1 MIQQSHLIAWQTH
14 APWPKRSQIEQDLR
28 LSRGVAAIF
37 ADPVLAEHL
46 AMRGGT
52 VLHKGHLAPAA
63 RYSEDIDLVLVKPM
77 NTDALDQR
85 LRRVLTPVLG
95 EPDDSLIA
103 DAWLAIR
110 NVLKPSR
117 ILRTAYKF
125 VPLGLRKEETIKVEV
140 NLNENA
146 SLCPL
151 VNVEMETLDED
162 GDILRAAARSYDIN
176 EMLGTKT
183 RALMQREQGRDL
195 YDLSHAWQLSA
206 AGATPYVVDGQKVR
220 PLLPGTWRRKERAWG
235 QAKPMLYLM
244 HASAKSRSGGIWIRC
259 CAPDCRNTTL
269 TTARRSCVLHI
280 SSICSRSGRRTANSK
295 FPSPGAQTN
304 SGSLGES
311 AWVLMH
317 LPADN
322 HEIPPFQGGFSW
334 PWGRTHSAGWTVRA
348 TTLMNVRRAA
358 C

>member
-1 MIQQSHLIAWQTH
+1 MQQSHLIAWQTH

-28 LSRGVAAIF
+28 LSRAVAVIF
-37 ADPVLAEHL
+37 ADPVLGEHL
-46 AMRGGT
+46 ALRGGT

-77 NTDALDQR
+77 NTDALDQH

-95 EPDDSLIA
+95 QPDDSLIA

-162 GDILRAAARSYDIN
+162 GDILRAVARSYDIN

-206 AGATPYVVDGQKVR
+206 AGVTPYVVDGQKVMEAFAWYLEKEGTR
-220 PLLPGTWRRKERAWG
+220 MGADEANALLDARVRKESFRRD
-235 QAKPMLYLM
+235 M
-244 HASAKSRSGGIWIRC
+244 
-259 CAPDCRNTTL
+259 DTL
-269 TTARRSCVLHI
+269 LR
-280 SSICSRSGRRTANSK
+280 
-295 FPSPGAQTN
+295 PG
-304 SGSLGES
+304 
-311 AWVLMH
+311 
-317 LPADN
+317 LPKYDVD
-322 HEIPPFQGGFSW
+322 QG
-334 PWGRTHSAGWTVRA
+334 AAVVRA
-348 TTLMNVRRAA
+348 AYFKHMQP
-358 C
+358 